1 MKQPVETAY
10 TGHGG
15 EPEGEKEAGG
25 GNDGPNM
32 GSDSCSGFTSV
43 SRTRY
48 EDTDEY
54 PFFTQ
59 HNRDGRRRPHGDTD
73 SAVASLSIA
82 ARPRVRL

>member
-25 GNDGPNM
+25 GNNGPNM

-54 PFFTQ
+54 PLQLSTTVE
-59 HNRDGRRRPHGDTD
+59 DGAGPTGTPTRP
-73 SAVASLSIA
+73 
-82 ARPRVRL
+82 